1 MCGVCGFINRR
12 MGENGNLPEADK
24 DTAQPEGDSAKEGM
38 AREQILEK
46 MMEVIYHRGPDE
58 GRHWMSETAALGF
71 RRLSIIDLEK
81 SSQPMLN
88 EDGDK
93 VLVFNGEIYNY
104 KELREELLHA
114 GHRFQTQGDSE
125 VLLHGYEEWGERLP
139 ERLRGMFA
147 FAIWDEKQQQLY
159 AARDY
164 FGIKPFF
171 YTLCGDT
178 FIFSSEIKGI
188 LPHPAY
194 TKRLNRE
201 ALEQY
206 LSFQYS
212 ALEETFFKGIF
223 QLKPGHFLKY
233 KNGGKP
239 ETVRYFRPELKPEK
253 MKKSTPQQEAEW
265 TEKLDRAVAES
276 VEAHMVADVEIGTFL
291 SGGVDSALIAKEFS
305 GSKAFTVGF
314 DYGAQKFNEIPLAKE
329 LAEEMKLEHRGK
341 EITEQEFWEA
351 VPKVLYHLDEP
362 SGDPSAVALYFVAR
376 EAAKKVKVVVSGE
389 GADEFFGGY
398 RIYCE
403 PNSLRRYQL
412 LPGFLRRWIGSAAR
426 RLPRMK
432 GRSFLIRGSLPV
444 EKRFIGNANLFSQAE
459 REKLLK
465 QPAGAASPQEL
476 LAGDY
481 EDTKGLDDAS
491 RMQYVDLL
499 HWLPGDIL
507 QKADRMSMA
516 HSLESR
522 VPYLDRE
529 VFETARRLPAGYKQ
543 KGQISKYMFRE
554 MARRHLP
561 EASAERKKLGFPVP
575 LETFLSSPEGTKML
589 DKAFSSPA
597 AEEYFHKEALEEL
610 RRGCGSGRG
619 NTNRKIWAVYAFLTW
634 YQVYFSENFDFGL
647 TKS

>member
-1 MCGVCGFINRR
+1 MCGVCGFIEGRIKTENKG
-12 MGENGNLPEADK
+12 GETAGAPE
-24 DTAQPEGDSAKEGM
+24 KEGGS
-38 AREQILEK
+38 RERILEK
-46 MMEVIYHRGPDE
+46 MMEAIYHRGPDD
-58 GRHWMSETAALGF
+58 GKHWMSETAALGF
-71 RRLSIIDLEK
+71 RRLSIIDLEG
-81 SSQPMLN
+81 SVQPMLN
-88 EDGDK
+88 ETEDK
-93 VLVFNGEIYNY
+93 VLLFNGEIYNY
-104 KELREELLHA
+104 KELRRELLEA
-114 GHRFQTQGDSE
+114 GHIFKTQGDSE

-139 ERLRGMFA
+139 ERLRGMYA
-147 FAIWDEKQQQLY
+147 FVVWDEKEQQLY
-159 AARDY
+159 AARDN

-171 YTLCGDT
+171 YTLSGDT

-194 TKRLNRE
+194 EKRLNEE

-212 ALEETFFKGIF
+212 ALEETFFQGIC

-233 KNGGKP
+233 KRGGKP
-239 ETVRYFRPELKPEK
+239 ELRRYFVPKLKPEPL
-253 MKKSTPQQEAEW
+253 KKSSSEKETEW
-265 TEKLDRAVAES
+265 IQRLDETVSES
-276 VEAHMVADVEIGTFL
+276 VDAHMVADVEIGTFL

-314 DYGAQKFNEIPLAKE
+314 DYGSQKFNEIPLARE
-329 LAEEMKLEHRGK
+329 LAEELKLEHSGK
-341 EITEQEFWEA
+341 EISEEEFWEA

-403 PNSLRRYQL
+403 PNSLRRYQM
-412 LPGFLRRWIGSAAR
+412 LPGFLRRGIARLAAR
-426 RLPRMK
+426 LPKIK

-444 EKRFIGNANLFSQAE
+444 EQRFIGNANLFTEQE
-459 REKLLK
+459 RKKLLK
-465 QPAGAASPQEL
+465 SPTKAVSPKEL
-476 LAGDY
+476 LAADY

-491 RMQYVDLL
+491 RMQYIDLL

-543 KGQISKYMFRE
+543 NGQISKYMFRE
-554 MARRHLP
+554 MTRRHLP
-561 EASAERKKLGFPVP
+561 EASAARKKLGFPVP
-575 LETFLSSPEGTKML
+575 LETFLLSPMGTKAL
-589 DKAFSSPA
+589 DRAFSSEA
-597 AEEYFHKEALEEL
+597 AEKYFNKDALEEL

-619 NTNRKIWAVYAFLTW
+619 NTNRKVWAVYAFLTW
-634 YQVYFSENFDFGL
+634 HEVYFGVQ
-647 TKS
+647 

>member
-1 MCGVCGFINRR
+1 MCGVCGFIDGR
-12 MGENGNLPEADK
+12 MEKGGNGGEGKE
-24 DTAQPEGDSAKEGM
+24 TPEGKALSRK
-38 AREQILEK
+38 QILEK
-46 MMEVIYHRGPDE
+46 MMEAIYHRGPDD
-58 GRHWMSETAALGF
+58 GRHWMSETAAIGF
-71 RRLSIIDLEK
+71 RRLSIIDLAG
-81 SSQPMLN
+81 SVQPMLN
-88 EDGDK
+88 ETGDK

-104 KELREELLHA
+104 KELRQELLAA
-114 GHRFQTQGDSE
+114 GHVFKTQGDSE
-125 VLLHGYEEWGERLP
+125 VILHGYEEWGEHLP
-139 ERLRGMFA
+139 GRLRGMFA
-147 FAIWDEKQQQLY
+147 FAVWDEKEQQLY

-171 YTLCGDT
+171 YTLSGDT

-194 TKRLNRE
+194 TKSLNEE

-233 KNGGKP
+233 QRGKKP
-239 ETVRYFRPELKPEK
+239 ETGRYFVPELKPEA
-253 MKKSTPQQEAEW
+253 MKKPEPRREAAWIER
-265 TEKLDRAVAES
+265 LDKAVSES
-276 VEAHMVADVEIGTFL
+276 VDAHMVADVEIGTFL

-314 DYGAQKFNEIPLAKE
+314 DYGTEKFNEIPLAKE
-329 LAEEMKLEHRGK
+329 LAEGMGLEHTGK
-341 EITEQEFWEA
+341 AITEEEFWDA
-351 VPKVLYHLDEP
+351 VPRVLYHLDEP

-403 PNSLRRYQL
+403 PNSLRRYQK
-412 LPGFLRRWIGSAAR
+412 LPAFLRRGIAKAAR
-426 RLPRMK
+426 RLPRIK
-432 GRSFLIRGSLPV
+432 GRSFLIRGSMPV
-444 EKRFIGNANLFSQAE
+444 EERFIGNANLFTEAE
-459 REKLLK
+459 RKKLLK
-465 QPAGAASPQEL
+465 NPTEACSPQEL
-476 LAGDY
+476 LAADY
-481 EDTKGLDDAS
+481 KDAGALDDAS
-491 RMQYVDLL
+491 RMQYIDLL

-529 VFETARRLPAGYKQ
+529 VFAAARELPAVYKQ
-543 KGQISKYMFRE
+543 NGQISKYMFRQ
-554 MARRHLP
+554 MTRRHLP

-575 LETFLSSPEGTKML
+575 LETFLSSPMGTKAL
-589 DKAFSSPA
+589 DQAFSSPA
-597 AEEYFHKEALEEL
+597 AEKYFNKEALVRL
-610 RRGCGSGRG
+610 REGCGSGRG
-619 NTNRKIWAVYAFLTW
+619 NTNRKVWAVYAFLTW
-634 YQVYFSENFDFGL
+634 HKVYFGE
-647 TKS
+647 

>member
-1 MCGVCGFINRR
+1 MCGICGFIDGRT
-12 MGENGNLPEADK
+12 GKEENGAKRREVSGKGEA
-24 DTAQPEGDSAKEGM
+24 S
-38 AREQILEK
+38 REQILEK
-46 MMEVIYHRGPDE
+46 MMESIYHRGPDD
-58 GRHWMSETAALGF
+58 GRHWMSESAALGF
-71 RRLSIIDLEK
+71 RRLSIIDLAG
-81 SSQPMLN
+81 SVQPMLN
-88 EDGDK
+88 ETGDK

-104 KELREELLHA
+104 KELRQELLKA
-114 GHRFQTQGDSE
+114 GHEFRTQGDSE
-125 VLLHGYEEWGERLP
+125 VILHGYEEWGERLP

-147 FAIWDEKQQQLY
+147 FAVWDEKAQRLY

-171 YTLCGDT
+171 YTLSQDT

-188 LPHPAY
+188 LPHPACR
-194 TKRLNRE
+194 KELNEE

-233 KNGGKP
+233 EKGGKP
-239 ETVRYFRPELKPEK
+239 ETGRYFVPELKPES
-253 MKKSTPQQEAEW
+253 MKKPSPEREEEW
-265 TEKLDRAVAES
+265 VEKLDRTVAES
-276 VEAHMVADVEIGTFL
+276 VDAHMVADVEIGTFL

-314 DYGAQKFNEIPLAKE
+314 DYGAEKFNEIPLAKE
-329 LAEEMKLEHRGK
+329 LAEGMGLEHTGK
-341 EITEQEFWEA
+341 AITEEEFWEA

-403 PNSLRRYQL
+403 PNSLRRYQK
-412 LPGFLRRWIGSAAR
+412 LPAFLRKGIAKLAL
-426 RLPRMK
+426 RLPKIK
-432 GRSFLIRGSLPV
+432 GRSFLIRGSMPV
-444 EKRFIGNANLFSQAE
+444 EKRFIGNANLFSEAE
-459 REKLLK
+459 RKKLLK
-465 QPAGAASPQEL
+465 NPTGACSPQEL
-476 LAGDY
+476 LAADY
-481 EDTKGLDDAS
+481 KDAGALDDAS
-491 RMQYVDLL
+491 RMQYIDLL

-529 VFETARRLPAGYKQ
+529 VFAAASRLPAVYKQ
-543 KGQISKYMFRE
+543 NGQISKYLFRQ
-554 MARRHLP
+554 MTRRHLP

-575 LETFLSSPEGTKML
+575 LETFLSSPMGCRAL
-589 DKAFSSPA
+589 DKAFSSA
-597 AEEYFHKEALEEL
+597 GAEKYFRRDALEEL

-619 NTNRKIWAVYAFLTW
+619 NTNRKVWAVYAFLTW
-634 YQVYFSENFDFGL
+634 YEVYFGEGAQAQA
-647 TKS
+647 